1 MPDAGRTSVFSISPG
16 VSFVDAL
23 AQGLVDRY
31 GQTPAQL
38 SAVQVLLPTRRA
50 CRALGEAFLR
60 ANGGEPTLLPA
71 MTPIGDIDEDEIGFV
86 VSEEAALATV
96 ADLPPAITP
105 LRRQLLLTRT
115 ILAGDPDMSAA
126 HAARLALE
134 LARLLDEV
142 QTQRLDFSDLSGVVP
157 ERFAAHWQETLSFL
171 RIVTENW
178 PAILAEQDC
187 LDLSERRNRLIEA
200 QIRLWEV
207 DAPDGPVIAA
217 GSTGSVPATADL
229 LSSVANMPNGSLV
242 LPGLDIWLDEKSNA
256 ALAPSHPQYGMMQ
269 LLKRLR
275 VEPLDVVPWD
285 EGSKAPSSMGIERF
299 SALNIA
305 LRPPETAKPKW
316 SGIDVEVAFGGV
328 DRIECPGLQQEALVI
343 ALIMRDVLND
353 PVATAALV
361 TPDRRLAR
369 RVAAELRRWNIDIDD
384 SGGTPL
390 SNTVPG
396 VFLRL
401 LANAASVDAG
411 PIDLLAAL
419 KHPLAAGGQSV
430 AAFRGQVR
438 RAEISV
444 LRGPRPLPGFVGLA
458 QALESRNGDA
468 ALIVWAKE
476 LAASAQ
482 PFAALMRAP
491 RADPAELLDAQIRF
505 AEFLAAT
512 DQETGVERLWAG
524 DAGENAAALVN
535 DLRASTNFLP
545 SLSGREW
552 PALLDTLLKGSV
564 VRPRYGR
571 HPRLNIWG
579 LLEARLQQADVMIF
593 GGLNE
598 GIWPPAPASDPW
610 MSRPM
615 RAAFGLPSPERRVGL
630 TAHDFVQ
637 GFAAPRVV
645 LTRSTRVDGSPTVP
659 ARWLARLDT
668 MLSADEAGQRVR
680 NRWTA
685 LEHRWL
691 DWQERLDGNL
701 LVIPATPP
709 RPTPPVEARPLN
721 LSITD
726 IETLIRDPYSIYA
739 KRILKLR
746 RLDSIDAD
754 PGAADRGSIIHDAI
768 DTFLREIAD
777 EPLPE
782 DALDR
787 LLRIGSDA
795 FAPWIDRPGIRTFWW
810 PRFERIAAWVVDLER
825 NRAAD
830 VAKRHTEIS
839 GAYEFV
845 NRYRPF
851 TLTGRADR
859 IDELADGGL
868 EIIDYKTGAVPAKKE
883 VNQGIAPQLP
893 LEAALI
899 ERGAFPD
906 IPKTTASALT
916 YWRLSGGDPPGETR
930 AAGDDP
936 ARLSDAAFEGLM
948 ALLDLYDDPATPYPA
963 RPNAKIAPR
972 HNDYEDLERVQ
983 EWAAASG
990 GE

>member
-1 MPDAGRTSVFSISPG
+1 MPDAGRTSVFSIPPG
-16 VSFVDAL
+16 VAFVDAL

-31 GQTPAQL
+31 GETPAQL

-71 MTPIGDIDEDEIGFV
+71 MTSIGDIDEDEIEFAA
-86 VSEEAALATV
+86 SEEAFIGLAG
-96 ADLPPAITP
+96 DLPPAIPP
-105 LRRQLLLTRT
+105 LRRQLLLTRM
-115 ILAGDPDMSAA
+115 ILAGDPDISAA

-142 QTQRLDFSDLSGVVP
+142 QIHRLDFSNLSDVVP
-157 ERFAAHWQETLSFL
+157 ERFSAHWQDTLSFL
-171 RIVTENW
+171 HIVTESW

-187 LDLSERRNRLIEA
+187 LDPSERRNRLIEA
-200 QIRLWEV
+200 QIVLWEA

-229 LSSVANMPNGSLV
+229 LSCVANMPNGSVV
-242 LPGLDIWLDEKSNA
+242 LPGLDICLDEKSNT

-275 VEPLDVVPWD
+275 VEPREVVPWE
-285 EGSKAPSSMGIERF
+285 EGSKSPSRRGMGRF
-299 SALNIA
+299 SALNTA
-305 LRPPETAKPKW
+305 LRPPETAQSQW
-316 SGIDVEVAFGGV
+316 SGIDVEAAFSGV
-328 DRIECPGLQQEALVI
+328 GRIDCPGLQQEALVI
-343 ALIMRDVLND
+343 ALIMREVLND
-353 PVATAALV
+353 PAATAALV

-384 SGGTPL
+384 SGGAPL
-390 SNTVPG
+390 SNSVPG

-430 AAFRGQVR
+430 AAFRDQVR
-438 RAEISV
+438 RAEILA
-444 LRGPRPLPGFVGLA
+444 LRGPRPLPGFAGLA
-458 QALESRNGDA
+458 QALESCNGDA
-468 ALIVWAKE
+468 ALVAWARE

-482 PFAALMRAP
+482 SFAALMRSLQ
-491 RADPAELLDAQIRF
+491 ADPAELLDAQIRF

-512 DQETGVERLWAG
+512 DQATGVERLWAG
-524 DAGENAAALVN
+524 DAGENAAALFN
-535 DLRASTNFLP
+535 DMRASINSLP
-545 SLSGREW
+545 RLSGREW

-598 GIWPPAPASDPW
+598 GVWPPAPASDPW

-637 GFAAPRVV
+637 GFAAPQVV

-659 ARWLARLDT
+659 ARWLTRLDT

-680 NRWTA
+680 NRWTD

-701 LVIPATPP
+701 PAVPAAAP

-726 IETLIRDPYSIYA
+726 IETLIRDPYAIYA

-777 EPLPE
+777 GPLPE

-795 FAPWIDRPGIRTFWW
+795 FAPWIDRPGIRAFWW

-845 NRYRPF
+845 NRCRPF

-859 IDELADGGL
+859 IDELAAGGL

-906 IPKTTASALT
+906 IPQTTASALT

-936 ARLSDAAFEGLM
+936 ARLSDEAFEGLT
-948 ALLDLYDDPATPYPA
+948 ALLDLYDDPATSYPA
-963 RPNAKIAPR
+963 RPNAEIAPR